1 MSVLI
6 FEELTHRL
14 DLELQRLHYTEGS
27 IKAYRRAWKHIAS
40 YLEQEGLDGFTEEAG
55 MRYLDSRYDFSTR
68 EAAGTLT
75 QSLINSLRIVRML
88 GDFQQH
94 GSVLLDI
101 QI

>member
-75 QSLINSLRIVRML
+75 QSLINSLRIVPYAGR
-88 GDFQQH
+88 FSTAWQCVA
-94 GSVLLDI
+94 SLL
-101 QI
+101 